1 MGEGRGGEEAGQE
14 TGRILML
21 WVLTKQLES
30 FVGTRLRKALCWC
43 LFLPLA
49 LTHQLISKKNHWN
62 VKQLLGRLAVSPFIL
77 RSNVSAVPGAPASP
91 QNRIPSLGFLVFHTH
106 DDTVF

>member
-1 MGEGRGGEEAGQE
+1 MSKGVGVGAGCEGAGQE

-43 LFLPLA
+43 PFLPLA
-49 LTHQLISKKNHWN
+49 PIHQLVSKIKIIGKLN
-62 VKQLLGRLAVSPFIL
+62 S
-77 RSNVSAVPGAPASP
+77 S
-91 QNRIPSLGFLVFHTH
+91 
-106 DDTVF
+106 